1 MLNSNNNN
9 VDSEKWQ
16 EIVLDEIQSD
26 IEKWVLLHNF
36 DFNN

>member
-16 EIVLDEIQSD
+16 EIVLLDEIQSD
-26 IEKWVLLHNF
+26 IEK
-36 DFNN
+36 